1 MWQVG
6 GGVFDTMP
14 GTPERERVLAEA
26 REQCLDPGDAKR
38 LVDPIASGVDRQ
50 LGRGVGQGP
59 VKRFGLVPPRLG
71 LSGGGLGY
79 RTQPAGFDTLGADGI
94 IFGVTIRPM
103 IEADLDQ
110 VMELE
115 KAIFPN
121 PWRRSFFLS
130 DINRP
135 QGLSIVAEDEGIV
148 LGYAVAWGTEETHLA
163 NLAVAEYERCKGVGG
178 KLLDEVI
185 AFARRNRAD
194 SLYLEVR
201 ASNKVARK
209 FYADRGFVPTYLR
222 KGYYENGEDAVI
234 MEREVEAGQV

>member
-1 MWQVG
+1 MSCDKVVLAHSR
-6 GGVFDTMP
+6 VFDT
-14 GTPERERVLAEA
+14 
-26 REQCLDPGDAKR
+26 
-38 LVDPIASGVDRQ
+38 
-50 LGRGVGQGP
+50 GR
-59 VKRFGLVPPRLG
+59 
-71 LSGGGLGY
+71 
-79 RTQPAGFDTLGADGI
+79 AGGI
-94 IFGVTIRPM
+94 IFYMTIRPM
-103 IEADLDQ
+103 TEADLDQ

-135 QGLSIVAEDEGIV
+135 HGLSIVAEDEGVI

-163 NLAVAEYERCKGVGG
+163 NLAVSEFERCKGVGG

-185 AFARRNRAD
+185 AFARRSKAN

-201 ASNKVARK
+201 ASNMIARK
-209 FYADRGFVPTYLR
+209 FYSERGFVQTYLR

-234 MEREVEAGQV
+234 MEREVEPAA